1 MSALRTTPALTTIA
15 RRLDAIAL
23 QQLREECARL
33 AAEND
38 QLRQE
43 LGWAEQ
49 AAESWRDDALRLM
62 EEACA
67 DGTRQPGITQ
77 AGALVT
83 IPATGAVCPCR

>member
-1 MSALRTTPALTTIA
+1 MNAARTTPSLAAIA

-23 QQLREECARL
+23 QQLREVCVRL

-43 LGWAEQ
+43 LQWAEH

-83 IPATGAVCPCR
+83 IPATGAA

>member
-1 MSALRTTPALTTIA
+1 MNATRTTPSLVTIA

-38 QLRQE
+38 QLRSE
-43 LGWAEQ
+43 LHWAEQ

-62 EEACA
+62 EEACS
-67 DGTRQPGITQ
+67 DGSRQPGITQ
-77 AGALVT
+77 SGALVT
-83 IPATGAVCPCR
+83 IPAGSAV